1 MSEKTHGDSRVSEEA
16 APMTDSELAQSISEM
31 SKGYGV
37 IHGVPKSYSVNTDS
51 DNAWMTDMAR
61 ANRITHTIPLEDT
74 EVIFNKGALVSIL
87 IGAAVG
93 IIGLIALLAIAVADI
108 LELFS

>member
-16 APMTDSELAQSISEM
+16 APLTDSELAQSISEM

-37 IHGVPKSYSVNTDS
+37 IYGVPKTYSVNDS
-51 DNAWMTDMAR
+51 EKPV
-61 ANRITHTIPLEDT
+61 ANTYTQRIPLEDT
-74 EVIFNKGALVSIL
+74 EVVFNKGVIASIL
-87 IGAAVG
+87 IGAVIG
-93 IIGLIALLAIAVADI
+93 VIGLISITAWIVSDI

>member
-1 MSEKTHGDSRVSEEA
+1 MSEKTHGASRVSEEA

-37 IHGVPKSYSVNTDS
+37 IYGVPKTYSVNDS
-51 DNAWMTDMAR
+51 EKPV
-61 ANRITHTIPLEDT
+61 ANTYTQRIPLEDT
-74 EVIFNKGALVSIL
+74 EVVFNKGAIASIL
-87 IGAAVG
+87 IGAVIG
-93 IIGLIALLAIAVADI
+93 VIGLISITAWIVSDI

>member
-16 APMTDSELAQSISEM
+16 APMTDSELAQSISQM

-37 IHGVPKSYSVNTDS
+37 IYGVPKTYSVNDS
-51 DNAWMTDMAR
+51 EKPV
-61 ANRITHTIPLEDT
+61 ANTYTQRIPLEDT
-74 EVIFNKGALVSIL
+74 EVVFNKGVIASIL
-87 IGAAVG
+87 IGAVIG
-93 IIGLIALLAIAVADI
+93 VIGLISITAWIVSDI

>member
-1 MSEKTHGDSRVSEEA
+1 MSEKTHGASRVSEEA

-37 IHGVPKSYSVNTDS
+37 IYGVPKTYSVNDS
-51 DNAWMTDMAR
+51 EKPI
-61 ANRITHTIPLEDT
+61 ANTYTQRIPLEGT
-74 EVIFNKGALVSIL
+74 EVVFHKGVLLSVL

-93 IIGLIALLAIAVADI
+93 VIGLIAILAIVIADI
-108 LELFS
+108 LALFS